1 MKKILTIMSVVSV
14 LINFLVV
21 PVCASVRGPVY
32 NLPVLN
38 ACDYDGGHYLIRGNF
53 STNGI
58 IDFSQTEM
66 VYISPSM
73 SGYNY
78 TNDGYI
84 YVYKTTTGQTYIP
97 YDDGYTN
104 QTVSHYPSACSTRH

>member
-1 MKKILTIMSVVSV
+1 MKKILTV
-14 LINFLVV
+14 LGVASLMISFLIV
-21 PVCASVRGPVY
+21 PVYASVKGPVY

-38 ACDYDGGHYLIRGNF
+38 ACDYDGGHYLVRGNF

-58 IDFSQTEM
+58 IDFSQTEL
-66 VYISPSM
+66 VYIHPTI

-104 QTVSHYPSACSTRH
+104 QTVSHYTSACSTRH